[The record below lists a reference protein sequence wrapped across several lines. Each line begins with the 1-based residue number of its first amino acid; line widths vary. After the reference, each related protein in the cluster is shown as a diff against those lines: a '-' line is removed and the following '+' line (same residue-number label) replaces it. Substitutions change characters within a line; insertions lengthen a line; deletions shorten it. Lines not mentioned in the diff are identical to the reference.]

1 MTLQRFVFLVLFLM
15 TVVGASAQQSREE
28 LQKKEQELKK
38 ELSDLNRQLS
48 ETQKNKKLSL
58 NELALIKRKVAMREE
73 LVKGI
78 NNQINDLD
86 NTIYLNEMDIYRLRK
101 ELDTLR
107 LKYAKSIVFAYK
119 NRGSYEYLNF
129 LFSARSFND
138 AIKRMTYLKSYRQN
152 RETQAVAIAQSRAML
167 TQKVDVLNNN
177 KKERVVTLTTQSQ
190 QLKVLQEDKK
200 AQDKVVAQLKG
211 QESAIAKQIKDKEK
225 QRVRMQQ
232 AVMAIIKREIDEAAR
247 KEKIAKQKA
256 ADDAKKNAAAAAA
269 KNNNNTDNSAKNNT
283 AANNAAKNNT
293 AVNTAKNN
301 EPIVLAKSGSRPYSP
316 FESTE
321 EGRETSMHFEQNKGR
336 LPWPVDRGN
345 VFIEF
350 GVSTVPGTKLT
361 QKSDG
366 IHIALPEGSV
376 VKSIA
381 DGEVSYV
388 GEVNGDQVVMVR
400 HGKYFTVYQQ
410 LSSASVSV
418 GRVVKAG
425 SAIGRSGK
433 SIDGEGSIIFTINN
447 ERGVPLNPDQWLR
460 PRR

>member
-1 MTLQRFVFLVLFLM
+1 MLMTLQRFTFLVLFLM
-15 TVVGASAQQSREE
+15 TVAGASAQQSREE

-58 NELALIKRKVAMREE
+58 NELALIKRKVAKREE
-73 LVKGI
+73 LVRSI
-78 NNQINDLD
+78 NNQINELD

-101 ELDTLR
+101 ELDTLK

-119 NRGSYEYLNF
+119 SRGSYEYLNF
-129 LFSARSFND
+129 LFSARNFND
-138 AIKRMTYLKSYRQN
+138 AIKRMAYLKSYRQN
-152 RETQAVAIAQSRAML
+152 RETQAIAIAQSRNML
-167 TQKVDVLNNN
+167 TQKVDVLNSN
-177 KKERVVTLTTQSQ
+177 KKERMVTLTAQSE

-247 KEKIAKQKA
+247 KDRIAKQKA
-256 ADDAKKNAAAAAA
+256 IDDAKKNVAAATA
-269 KNNNNTDNSAKNNT
+269 KNNASDNSAKNNS
-283 AANNAAKNNT
+283 AANS
-293 AVNTAKNN
+293 AKNN
-301 EPIVLAKSGSRPYSP
+301 EPIVLAKAGSRPYSP

-366 IHIALPEGSV
+366 IHIALPEGSA

-418 GRVVKAG
+418 GREVKAG
-425 SAIGRSGK
+425 STLGRSGK

>member
-58 NELALIKRKVAMREE
+58 NELALIKRKVAKREE
-73 LVKGI
+73 LVRSI
-78 NNQINDLD
+78 NNQINELD

-101 ELDTLR
+101 ELDTLK

-119 NRGSYEYLNF
+119 SRGSYEYLNF
-129 LFSARSFND
+129 LFSARNFND
-138 AIKRMTYLKSYRQN
+138 AIKRMAYLKSYRQN
-152 RETQAVAIAQSRAML
+152 RETQAIAIAQSRAML
-167 TQKVDVLNNN
+167 TQKVDVLNSN
-177 KKERVVTLTTQSQ
+177 KKERMVTLTAQSE

-247 KEKIAKQKA
+247 KDRIAKQKA
-256 ADDAKKNAAAAAA
+256 IDDAKKNAAASAS
-269 KNNNNTDNSAKNNT
+269 KNNNND
-283 AANNAAKNNT
+283 NAAKNST
-293 AVNTAKNN
+293 AVNSAKNN
-301 EPIVLAKSGSRPYSP
+301 EPIVLAKAGSRPYSP

-418 GRVVKAG
+418 GREVKAG
-425 SAIGRSGK
+425 STLGRSGK

>member
-15 TVVGASAQQSREE
+15 TVVGATAQQSREE

-58 NELALIKRKVAMREE
+58 NELALIKRKVAKREE
-73 LVKGI
+73 LVRGI
-78 NNQINDLD
+78 NNQINELD

-101 ELDTLR
+101 ELDTLK

-119 NRGSYEYLNF
+119 SRGSYEYLNF
-129 LFSARSFND
+129 LFSARNFND
-138 AIKRMTYLKSYRQN
+138 AVKRMAYLKSYRQN
-152 RETQAVAIAQSRAML
+152 RETQAIAISQSRTML
-167 TQKVDVLNNN
+167 TQKVDVLNSN
-177 KKERVVTLTTQSQ
+177 KKERMVTLTAQSE

-211 QESAIAKQIKDKEK
+211 QESVIAKQIKDKEK

-247 KEKIAKQKA
+247 KDRIAKQKA
-256 ADDAKKNAAAAAA
+256 IDDAKKNAAASSA
-269 KNNNNTDNSAKNNT
+269 KNNASDNSAKNNT
-283 AANNAAKNNT
+283 AANS
-293 AVNTAKNN
+293 AKNN
-301 EPIVLAKSGSRPYSP
+301 EPIVLAKAGSRPYSP

-321 EGRETSMHFEQNKGR
+321 EGRETSMHFEQNRGR

-350 GVSTVPGTKLT
+350 GVSTVPGTKLK
-361 QKSDG
+361 QNSDG
-366 IHIALPEGSV
+366 IHIALPEGSA

-418 GRVVKAG
+418 GKEVKAG
-425 SAIGRSGK
+425 SMLGRSGK

>member
-1 MTLQRFVFLVLFLM
+1 MSMQRFVFLVLFTLLS
-15 TVVGASAQQSREE
+15 VGALAQQSREE

-58 NELALIKRKVAMREE
+58 NELALIKRKVAKREE
-73 LVKGI
+73 LVRGI
-78 NNQINDLD
+78 NNQINELD

-101 ELDTLR
+101 ELDTLK

-119 NRGSYEYLNF
+119 SRGSYEYLNF
-129 LFSARSFND
+129 LFSARNFND
-138 AIKRMTYLKSYRQN
+138 AIKRMAYLKSYRQN
-152 RETQAVAIAQSRAML
+152 RETQAVAISQSRAML
-167 TQKVDVLNNN
+167 TQKVDVLNSN
-177 KKERVVTLTTQSQ
+177 KKERLVTLSAQSE

-211 QESAIAKQIKDKEK
+211 QESVIAKQIKDKEK

-232 AVMAIIKREIDEAAR
+232 AVMAIIKREIEEAAR
-247 KEKIAKQKA
+247 KDKIAKQKA
-256 ADDAKKNAAAAAA
+256 IDDAKKNAAAA
-269 KNNNNTDNSAKNNT
+269 TQKNNT
-283 AANNAAKNNT
+283 SDNTVKNNAAATNS
-293 AVNTAKNN
+293 AKNN
-301 EPIVLAKSGSRPYSP
+301 EPIVLAKAGSRPYSP

-321 EGRETSMHFEQNKGR
+321 EGRETSMHFEQNRGR

-350 GVSTVPGTKLT
+350 GVSTVPGTKLK
-361 QKSDG
+361 QNSDG
-366 IHIALPEGSV
+366 IHIALPEGSA
-376 VKSIA
+376 VKSVA

-418 GRVVKAG
+418 GKEVKAG
-425 SAIGRSGK
+425 SMIGRSGK
-433 SIDGEGSIIFTINN
+433 SIDGEGCIIFTINN

>member
-58 NELALIKRKVAMREE
+58 NELALIKRKVSKREE
-73 LVKGI
+73 LVRGI
-78 NNQINDLD
+78 NKQINELD

-101 ELDTLR
+101 ELDTLK

-119 NRGSYEYLNF
+119 SRGSYEYLNF
-129 LFSARSFND
+129 LFSARNFND
-138 AIKRMTYLKSYRQN
+138 AIKRMAYLKSYRQN
-152 RETQAVAIAQSRAML
+152 RETQAIAIAQSRALL
-167 TQKVDVLNNN
+167 TQKVDVLNSN
-177 KKERVVTLTTQSQ
+177 KKERMVTLTTQSE

-200 AQDKVVAQLKG
+200 AQDKVVAKLKG

-247 KEKIAKQKA
+247 KDRIAKQKA
-256 ADDAKKNAAAAAA
+256 IDDAKKKAGASTA
-269 KNNNNTDNSAKNNT
+269 KNNASD
-283 AANNAAKNNT
+283 NAAKNNT
-293 AVNTAKNN
+293 SANSAKNN
-301 EPIVLAKSGSRPYSP
+301 EPIVLAKVGSRPYSP

-321 EGRETSMHFEQNKGR
+321 EGRETSIHFEQNRGR

-366 IHIALPEGSV
+366 IHIALPEGSA

-418 GRVVKAG
+418 GREVKAG
-425 SAIGRSGK
+425 STLGRSGK

>member
-1 MTLQRFVFLVLFLM
+1 MEIS
-15 TVVGASAQQSREE
+15 SA
-28 LQKKEQELKK
+28 
-38 ELSDLNRQLS
+38 
-48 ETQKNKKLSL
+48 KKLSL
-58 NELALIKRKVAMREE
+58 NELALIKRKVAKREE
-73 LVKGI
+73 LVRGI
-78 NNQINDLD
+78 NNQINELD

-101 ELDTLR
+101 ELDTLK

-119 NRGSYEYLNF
+119 SRGSYEYLNF
-129 LFSARSFND
+129 LFSARNFND
-138 AIKRMTYLKSYRQN
+138 AIKRMAYLKSYRQN
-152 RETQAVAIAQSRAML
+152 RETQAIAIAQSRNML
-167 TQKVDVLNNN
+167 TQKVDVLNSN
-177 KKERVVTLTTQSQ
+177 KKERMVTLTAQSE

-247 KEKIAKQKA
+247 KDRIAKQKA
-256 ADDAKKNAAAAAA
+256 IDDAKKNAAAATA
-269 KNNNNTDNSAKNNT
+269 KNNTSDNSAKNNT
-283 AANNAAKNNT
+283 AANS
-293 AVNTAKNN
+293 AKNN
-301 EPIVLAKSGSRPYSP
+301 EPIVLAKAGSRPYSP

-418 GRVVKAG
+418 GREVKAG
-425 SAIGRSGK
+425 STLGRSGK

>member
-1 MTLQRFVFLVLFLM
+1 MTLQRFIFLVVFLI

-58 NELALIKRKVAMREE
+58 NELALIKRKVAKREE
-73 LVKGI
+73 LVRGI
-78 NNQINDLD
+78 NNQINELD

-101 ELDTLR
+101 ELDTLK

-119 NRGSYEYLNF
+119 SRGSYEYLNF
-129 LFSARSFND
+129 LFSARNFND
-138 AIKRMTYLKSYRQN
+138 AIKRMAYLKSYRQN
-152 RETQAVAIAQSRAML
+152 RETQAVAISQSRAML
-167 TQKVDVLNNN
+167 TQKVDVLNSN
-177 KKERVVTLTTQSQ
+177 KKERMVTLSAQSE

-211 QESAIAKQIKDKEK
+211 QESVIAKQIKDKEK

-232 AVMAIIKREIDEAAR
+232 AVMAIIKREIEEAAR
-247 KEKIAKQKA
+247 KDKIAKQKA
-256 ADDAKKNAAAAAA
+256 LDDAKKNAAAASA
-269 KNNNNTDNSAKNNT
+269 KNNSSDNAVKNNT
-283 AANNAAKNNT
+283 AATNS
-293 AVNTAKNN
+293 AKNN
-301 EPIVLAKSGSRPYSP
+301 EPIVLAKAGSRPYSP

-321 EGRETSMHFEQNKGR
+321 EGRETSMHFEQNRGR

-350 GVSTVPGTKLT
+350 GVSTVPGTKLK
-361 QKSDG
+361 QNSDG
-366 IHIALPEGSV
+366 IHIALPEGSA

-418 GRVVKAG
+418 GKEVKAG
-425 SAIGRSGK
+425 SMLGRSGK

>member
-1 MTLQRFVFLVLFLM
+1 MLMTLQRFVFLVLFLM

-58 NELALIKRKVAMREE
+58 NELALIKRKVSKREE
-73 LVKGI
+73 LVRGI
-78 NNQINDLD
+78 NKQINELD

-101 ELDTLR
+101 ELDTLK

-119 NRGSYEYLNF
+119 SRGSYEYLNF
-129 LFSARSFND
+129 LFSARNFND
-138 AIKRMTYLKSYRQN
+138 AIKRMAYLKSYRQN
-152 RETQAVAIAQSRAML
+152 REIQAIAIAQSRAML
-167 TQKVDVLNNN
+167 TQKVDVLNSN
-177 KKERVVTLTTQSQ
+177 KKERMVTLTTQSE

-200 AQDKVVAQLKG
+200 AQDKVVAKLKG

-232 AVMAIIKREIDEAAR
+232 AVMAIIKREINEAAR
-247 KEKIAKQKA
+247 KDRIAKQKA
-256 ADDAKKNAAAAAA
+256 IDDAKKKAGASTA
-269 KNNNNTDNSAKNNT
+269 KNNASD
-283 AANNAAKNNT
+283 NAAKNNT
-293 AVNTAKNN
+293 SANSAKNN
-301 EPIVLAKSGSRPYSP
+301 EPIVLAKVGSRPYSP

-321 EGRETSMHFEQNKGR
+321 EGRETSIHFEQNRGR

-366 IHIALPEGSV
+366 IHIALPEGSA

-418 GRVVKAG
+418 GKEVKAG
-425 SAIGRSGK
+425 SMLGRSGK

>member
-1 MTLQRFVFLVLFLM
+1 MLMTLQRFVFLVLFLM

-58 NELALIKRKVAMREE
+58 NELALIKRKVAKREE
-73 LVKGI
+73 LVRGI
-78 NNQINDLD
+78 NNQINELD

-101 ELDTLR
+101 ELDTLK

-119 NRGSYEYLNF
+119 SRGSYEYLNF
-129 LFSARSFND
+129 LFSARNFND
-138 AIKRMTYLKSYRQN
+138 AVKRMAYLKSYRQN
-152 RETQAVAIAQSRAML
+152 RETQAVAIAQSRNML
-167 TQKVDVLNNN
+167 TQKVDVLNSN
-177 KKERVVTLTTQSQ
+177 KKERMVTLTAQSE

-211 QESAIAKQIKDKEK
+211 QESVIAKQIKDKEK
-225 QRVRMQQ
+225 QRLRMQQ

-247 KEKIAKQKA
+247 KDRIAKQKA
-256 ADDAKKNAAAAAA
+256 IDDAKKNAATSSA
-269 KNNNNTDNSAKNNT
+269 KNNAADNSAKNNT
-283 AANNAAKNNT
+283 AANNAKND
-293 AVNTAKNN
+293 
-301 EPIVLAKSGSRPYSP
+301 EPIVLAKAGSRPYSP

-350 GVSTVPGTKLT
+350 GVSTVPGTKLK
-361 QKSDG
+361 QNSDG
-366 IHIALPEGSV
+366 IHIALPEGSA

-418 GRVVKAG
+418 GREVKAG
-425 SAIGRSGK
+425 SMLGRSGK

>member
-1 MTLQRFVFLVLFLM
+1 MLMTLQRFVFLVLFIM
-15 TVVGASAQQSREE
+15 TVVSASAQQSREE

-152 RETQAVAIAQSRAML
+152 RETQAIAIAQSRAML
-167 TQKVDVLNNN
+167 TQKVDVLNTN
-177 KKERVVTLTTQSQ
+177 KKERVVTLTAQSQ

-256 ADDAKKNAAAAAA
+256 IDDAKKNAAAATA
-269 KNNNNTDNSAKNNT
+269 KNNTNTDNSAKNNT
-283 AANNAAKNNT
+283 A
-293 AVNTAKNN
+293 VNSAKNN
-301 EPIVLAKSGSRPYSP
+301 EPIVLTKSGSRPYSP

-418 GRVVKAG
+418 GKVVKAG

>member
-1 MTLQRFVFLVLFLM
+1 MTLYRFIFLALFLM
-15 TVVGASAQQSREE
+15 TVSGASAQQSREE

-58 NELALIKRKVAMREE
+58 NELALIKRKVAKREE
-73 LVKGI
+73 LVRGI
-78 NNQINDLD
+78 NNQINELD
-86 NTIYLNEMDIYRLRK
+86 NTIYLNELDIYRLRK
-101 ELDTLR
+101 ELDTLK

-119 NRGSYEYLNF
+119 SRGSYEYLNF
-129 LFSARSFND
+129 LFSARNFND
-138 AIKRMTYLKSYRQN
+138 AVKRMAYLKSYRQN
-152 RETQAVAIAQSRAML
+152 RETQAIAIAQSRVML
-167 TQKVDVLNNN
+167 TQKVDVLNTN
-177 KKERVVTLTTQSQ
+177 KKERLVTLTAQSE

-211 QESAIAKQIKDKEK
+211 QESVIAKQIKDKEK

-247 KEKIAKQKA
+247 KDRIAKQKA
-256 ADDAKKNAAAAAA
+256 IDDAKKNAAA
-269 KNNNNTDNSAKNNT
+269 SGSKNNT
-283 AANNAAKNNT
+283 TDNVAKNNT
-293 AVNTAKNN
+293 AVNSAKNN
-301 EPIVLAKSGSRPYSP
+301 EPIVLAKAGSRPYSP

-321 EGRETSMHFEQNKGR
+321 EGRETSIHFEQNRGR

-350 GVSTVPGTKLT
+350 GVSTVPGTKLK
-361 QKSDG
+361 QNSDG
-366 IHIALPEGSV
+366 IHIALPEGSA

-418 GRVVKAG
+418 GREVKAG
-425 SAIGRSGK
+425 STLGRSGK

>member
-1 MTLQRFVFLVLFLM
+1 M
-15 TVVGASAQQSREE
+15 TVVSASAQQSREE

-152 RETQAVAIAQSRAML
+152 RETQAIAIAQSRAML
-167 TQKVDVLNNN
+167 TQKVDVLNTN
-177 KKERVVTLTTQSQ
+177 KKERVVTLTAQSQ

-256 ADDAKKNAAAAAA
+256 IDDAKKNAAAA
-269 KNNNNTDNSAKNNT
+269 T
-283 AANNAAKNNT
+283 AKNNT
-293 AVNTAKNN
+293 AVNSAKNN
-301 EPIVLAKSGSRPYSP
+301 EPIVLTKSGSRPYSP

-418 GRVVKAG
+418 GKVVKAG

>member
-15 TVVGASAQQSREE
+15 TVSGAMAQQSREE

-38 ELSDLNRQLS
+38 ELSELNKQLS

-58 NELALIKRKVAMREE
+58 NELALIKRKVAKREE
-73 LVKGI
+73 LVRGI
-78 NNQINDLD
+78 NNQINELD
-86 NTIYLNEMDIYRLRK
+86 NTIFTNEVDIYRLRK
-101 ELDTLR
+101 ELDTLK

-119 NRGSYEYLNF
+119 SRGSYEYLNF
-129 LFSARSFND
+129 LFSARNFND
-138 AIKRMTYLKSYRQN
+138 AIKRMAYLKSYRQN
-152 RETQAVAIAQSRAML
+152 RETQAIAIAQSRVML
-167 TQKVDVLNNN
+167 TQKVDVLNSN
-177 KKERVVTLTTQSQ
+177 KKERMVTLTAQSE

-232 AVMAIIKREIDEAAR
+232 AVMAIIKREIEEAAR
-247 KEKIAKQKA
+247 KEKIAKQKVI
-256 ADDAKKNAAAAAA
+256 DDAKKNAAAAKA
-269 KNNNNTDNSAKNNT
+269 KNNNTDNSSKNNT
-283 AANNAAKNNT
+283 AANS
-293 AVNTAKNN
+293 AKNN
-301 EPIVLAKSGSRPYSP
+301 EPVVLAKAGSRPYSP

-410 LSSASVSV
+410 LSSTSVSV
-418 GRVVKAG
+418 GKVVKAG
-425 SAIGRSGK
+425 SMIGRSGK

-460 PRR
+460 ARR

>member
-1 MTLQRFVFLVLFLM
+1 MLMTLQRFIFLVLFLM

-58 NELALIKRKVAMREE
+58 NELALIKRKVAKREE
-73 LVKGI
+73 LVRGI
-78 NNQINDLD
+78 NNQINELD
-86 NTIYLNEMDIYRLRK
+86 NTIYLNELDIYRLRK
-101 ELDTLR
+101 ELDTLK

-119 NRGSYEYLNF
+119 SRGSYEYLNF
-129 LFSARSFND
+129 LFSARNFND
-138 AIKRMTYLKSYRQN
+138 AVKRMAYLKSYRQN
-152 RETQAVAIAQSRAML
+152 RETQAIAIAQSRTML
-167 TQKVDVLNNN
+167 TQKVDVLNSN
-177 KKERVVTLTTQSQ
+177 KKERMVTLTAQSE

-211 QESAIAKQIKDKEK
+211 QESVIAKQIKDKEK

-232 AVMAIIKREIDEAAR
+232 AVMAIIKREIEEAAR
-247 KEKIAKQKA
+247 KDRIAKQKA
-256 ADDAKKNAAAAAA
+256 IDDAKKNAATVAP
-269 KNNNNTDNSAKNNT
+269 KNNTTDNSVKNNT
-283 AANNAAKNNT
+283 AASS
-293 AVNTAKNN
+293 AKNN
-301 EPIVLAKSGSRPYSP
+301 EPIVLAKAGSRPYSP

-321 EGRETSMHFEQNKGR
+321 EGRETSMQFEQNRGR

-350 GVSTVPGTKLT
+350 GVSTVPGTKLK
-361 QKSDG
+361 QNSDG
-366 IHIALPEGSV
+366 IHIALPEGSA

-418 GRVVKAG
+418 GKEVKAG
-425 SAIGRSGK
+425 SMLGRSGK

>member
-1 MTLQRFVFLVLFLM
+1 MLMTLQRFIFLVLFLM

-58 NELALIKRKVAMREE
+58 NELALIKRKVAKREE
-73 LVKGI
+73 LVRGI
-78 NNQINDLD
+78 NNQINELD
-86 NTIYLNEMDIYRLRK
+86 NTIYLNELDIYRLRK
-101 ELDTLR
+101 ELDTLK

-119 NRGSYEYLNF
+119 SRGSYEYLNF
-129 LFSARSFND
+129 LFSARNFND
-138 AIKRMTYLKSYRQN
+138 AVKRMAYLKSYRQN
-152 RETQAVAIAQSRAML
+152 RETQAIAIAQSRTML
-167 TQKVDVLNNN
+167 TQKVDVLNSN
-177 KKERVVTLTTQSQ
+177 KKERLVTLTAQSE

-211 QESAIAKQIKDKEK
+211 QESVIAKQIKDKEK

-232 AVMAIIKREIDEAAR
+232 AVMAIIKREIEEAAR
-247 KEKIAKQKA
+247 KDKIAKQKA
-256 ADDAKKNAAAAAA
+256 IDDAKKNAAAVAP
-269 KNNNNTDNSAKNNT
+269 KNNTIDNSVKNNT
-283 AANNAAKNNT
+283 AASS
-293 AVNTAKNN
+293 AKNN
-301 EPIVLAKSGSRPYSP
+301 EPIVLAKAGSRPYSP

-321 EGRETSMHFEQNKGR
+321 EGRETSMHFEQNRGR

-350 GVSTVPGTKLT
+350 GVSTVPGTKLK
-361 QKSDG
+361 QNSDG
-366 IHIALPEGSV
+366 IHIALPEGSA

-418 GRVVKAG
+418 GKEVKAG
-425 SAIGRSGK
+425 SMLGRSGK

>member
-1 MTLQRFVFLVLFLM
+1 MLMTLQRFTFLVLFLM
-15 TVVGASAQQSREE
+15 TVAGASAQQSREE

-58 NELALIKRKVAMREE
+58 NELALIKRKVAKREE
-73 LVKGI
+73 LVRGI
-78 NNQINDLD
+78 NNQINELD

-101 ELDTLR
+101 ELDTLK

-119 NRGSYEYLNF
+119 SRGSYEYLNF
-129 LFSARSFND
+129 LFSARNFND
-138 AIKRMTYLKSYRQN
+138 AIKRMAYLKSYRQN
-152 RETQAVAIAQSRAML
+152 RETQAIAIAQSRNML
-167 TQKVDVLNNN
+167 TQKVDVLNSN
-177 KKERVVTLTTQSQ
+177 KKERMVTLTAQSE

-247 KEKIAKQKA
+247 KDRIAKQKA
-256 ADDAKKNAAAAAA
+256 IDDAKKNAAAATA
-269 KNNNNTDNSAKNNT
+269 KNNTSDNSAKNNS
-283 AANNAAKNNT
+283 AANS
-293 AVNTAKNN
+293 AKNN
-301 EPIVLAKSGSRPYSP
+301 EPIVLAKAGSRPYSP

-366 IHIALPEGSV
+366 IHIALPEGSA

-418 GRVVKAG
+418 GREVKAG
-425 SAIGRSGK
+425 STLGRSGK

>member
-1 MTLQRFVFLVLFLM
+1 MTLQRFIFLVVFLI

-58 NELALIKRKVAMREE
+58 NELALIKRKVAKREE
-73 LVKGI
+73 LVRGI
-78 NNQINDLD
+78 NNQINELD

-101 ELDTLR
+101 ELDTLK

-119 NRGSYEYLNF
+119 SRGSYEYLNF
-129 LFSARSFND
+129 LFSARNFND
-138 AIKRMTYLKSYRQN
+138 AIKRMAYLKSYRQN
-152 RETQAVAIAQSRAML
+152 RETQAVAISQSRAML
-167 TQKVDVLNNN
+167 TQKVDVLNSN
-177 KKERVVTLTTQSQ
+177 KKERMVTLSAQSE

-211 QESAIAKQIKDKEK
+211 QESVIAKQIKDKEK

-232 AVMAIIKREIDEAAR
+232 AVMAIIKREIEEAAR
-247 KEKIAKQKA
+247 KDKIAKQKA
-256 ADDAKKNAAAAAA
+256 LDDAKKNAAAANA
-269 KNNNNTDNSAKNNT
+269 KNNTSDNVVKNNT
-283 AANNAAKNNT
+283 AASNS
-293 AVNTAKNN
+293 AKNN
-301 EPIVLAKSGSRPYSP
+301 EPIVLAKAGSRPYSP

-321 EGRETSMHFEQNKGR
+321 EGRETSMHFEQNRGR

-350 GVSTVPGTKLT
+350 GVSTVPGTKLK
-361 QKSDG
+361 QNSDG
-366 IHIALPEGSV
+366 IHIALPEGSA

-418 GRVVKAG
+418 GKEVKAG
-425 SAIGRSGK
+425 SMLGRSGK

>member
-58 NELALIKRKVAMREE
+58 NELALIKRKVAKREE
-73 LVKGI
+73 LVRGI
-78 NNQINDLD
+78 NNQINELD

-101 ELDTLR
+101 ELDTLK

-119 NRGSYEYLNF
+119 SRGSYEYLNF
-129 LFSARSFND
+129 LFSARNFND
-138 AIKRMTYLKSYRQN
+138 AVKRMAYLKSYRQN
-152 RETQAVAIAQSRAML
+152 RETQAVAIAQSRNML
-167 TQKVDVLNNN
+167 TQKVDVLNSN
-177 KKERVVTLTTQSQ
+177 KKERMVTLTAQSE

-211 QESAIAKQIKDKEK
+211 QESVIAKQIKDKEK

-247 KEKIAKQKA
+247 KDRIAKQKA
-256 ADDAKKNAAAAAA
+256 MDDAKKNAV
-269 KNNNNTDNSAKNNT
+269 TSSAKNNSADNSSKNNS
-283 AANNAAKNNT
+283 AANNAKND
-293 AVNTAKNN
+293 
-301 EPIVLAKSGSRPYSP
+301 EPIVLAKAGSRPYSP

-350 GVSTVPGTKLT
+350 GVSTVPGTRLK
-361 QKSDG
+361 QNSDG
-366 IHIALPEGSV
+366 IHIALPEGSA

-418 GRVVKAG
+418 GREVKAG
-425 SAIGRSGK
+425 SMLGRSGK

>member
-58 NELALIKRKVAMREE
+58 NELALIKRKVAKREE
-73 LVKGI
+73 LVRGI
-78 NNQINDLD
+78 SNQINELD

-101 ELDTLR
+101 ELDTLK

-119 NRGSYEYLNF
+119 SRGSYEYLNF
-129 LFSARSFND
+129 LFSARNFND
-138 AIKRMTYLKSYRQN
+138 AVKRMAYLKSYRQN
-152 RETQAVAIAQSRAML
+152 RETQAVAIAQSRNML
-167 TQKVDVLNNN
+167 TQKVDVLNSN
-177 KKERVVTLTTQSQ
+177 KKERLVTLTAQSE

-211 QESAIAKQIKDKEK
+211 QESVIAKQIKDKEK

-247 KEKIAKQKA
+247 KDRIAKQKA
-256 ADDAKKNAAAAAA
+256 MDDAKKNAATSSA
-269 KNNNNTDNSAKNNT
+269 KNNAADNSAKNNT
-283 AANNAAKNNT
+283 AANNAKND
-293 AVNTAKNN
+293 
-301 EPIVLAKSGSRPYSP
+301 EPIVLAKAGSRPYSP

-350 GVSTVPGTKLT
+350 GVSTVPGTKLK
-361 QKSDG
+361 QNSDG
-366 IHIALPEGSV
+366 IHIALPEGSA

-418 GRVVKAG
+418 GREVKAG
-425 SAIGRSGK
+425 SMLGRSGK

>member
-1 MTLQRFVFLVLFLM
+1 MPLQRFVFLVLFLM
-15 TVVGASAQQSREE
+15 TVAGASAQQSREE

-58 NELALIKRKVAMREE
+58 NELALIKRKVAKREE
-73 LVKGI
+73 LVRGI
-78 NNQINDLD
+78 NNQINELD
-86 NTIYLNEMDIYRLRK
+86 NTIYLNELDIYRLRK
-101 ELDTLR
+101 ELDTLK

-119 NRGSYEYLNF
+119 SRGSYEYLNF
-129 LFSARSFND
+129 LFSARNFND
-138 AIKRMTYLKSYRQN
+138 AVKRMAYLKSYRQN
-152 RETQAVAIAQSRAML
+152 RETQAVAIAQSRTML
-167 TQKVDVLNNN
+167 TQKVDVLNSN
-177 KKERVVTLTTQSQ
+177 KKERMVTLTAQSE

-211 QESAIAKQIKDKEK
+211 QESVIAKQIKDKEK

-247 KEKIAKQKA
+247 KDRIAKQKA
-256 ADDAKKNAAAAAA
+256 IDDAKKNTAASASKNNSTDNTVKNNAAA
-269 KNNNNTDNSAKNNT
+269 NSAKND
-283 AANNAAKNNT
+283 
-293 AVNTAKNN
+293 
-301 EPIVLAKSGSRPYSP
+301 EPIVLAKAGSRPYSP

-350 GVSTVPGTKLT
+350 GVSTVPGTKLK
-361 QKSDG
+361 QNSDG
-366 IHIALPEGSV
+366 IHIALPEGSA

-418 GRVVKAG
+418 GKEVKAG
-425 SAIGRSGK
+425 SMLGRSGK

>member
-1 MTLQRFVFLVLFLM
+1 MSMQRFVFLVLFTLSF
-15 TVVGASAQQSREE
+15 VGASAQQSREE

-58 NELALIKRKVAMREE
+58 NELALIKRKVAKREE
-73 LVKGI
+73 LVRGI
-78 NNQINDLD
+78 NNQINELD

-101 ELDTLR
+101 ELDTLK

-119 NRGSYEYLNF
+119 SRGSYEYLNF
-129 LFSARSFND
+129 LFSARNFND
-138 AIKRMTYLKSYRQN
+138 AIKRMAYLKSYRQN
-152 RETQAVAIAQSRAML
+152 RETQAVAISQSRAML
-167 TQKVDVLNNN
+167 TQKVDVLNSN
-177 KKERVVTLTTQSQ
+177 KKERLVTLSAQSE

-211 QESAIAKQIKDKEK
+211 QESVIAKQIKDKEK

-232 AVMAIIKREIDEAAR
+232 AVMAIIKREIEEAAR
-247 KEKIAKQKA
+247 KDKIAKQKA
-256 ADDAKKNAAAAAA
+256 IDDAKKNAAAA
-269 KNNNNTDNSAKNNT
+269 TAKNNT
-283 AANNAAKNNT
+283 ADNVVKNNT
-293 AVNTAKNN
+293 AATNSAKNN
-301 EPIVLAKSGSRPYSP
+301 EPIVLAKAGARPYSP

-321 EGRETSMHFEQNKGR
+321 EGRETSMHFEQNRGR

-350 GVSTVPGTKLT
+350 GVSTVPGTKLK
-361 QKSDG
+361 QNSDG
-366 IHIALPEGSV
+366 IHIALPEGSA
-376 VKSIA
+376 VKSVA

-418 GRVVKAG
+418 GKEVKAG
-425 SAIGRSGK
+425 SMLGRSGK

>member
-1 MTLQRFVFLVLFLM
+1 MTLQRFVFLVLFIM
-15 TVVGASAQQSREE
+15 TVVSASAQQQSREE

-152 RETQAVAIAQSRAML
+152 RETQAIAIAQSRAML
-167 TQKVDVLNNN
+167 TQKVDVHNTN
-177 KKERVVTLTTQSQ
+177 KKERVVTLTAQSQ

-256 ADDAKKNAAAAAA
+256 IDDAKKNAAAATA
-269 KNNNNTDNSAKNNT
+269 KNNTNTDNSAKNNT
-283 AANNAAKNNT
+283 A
-293 AVNTAKNN
+293 VNSAKNN
-301 EPIVLAKSGSRPYSP
+301 EPIVLTKSGSRPYSP

-418 GRVVKAG
+418 GKVVKAG

>member
-1 MTLQRFVFLVLFLM
+1 MLMTLQRFVFLMLFLM

-58 NELALIKRKVAMREE
+58 NELALIKRKVAKREE
-73 LVKGI
+73 LVRGI
-78 NNQINDLD
+78 NNQINELD

-101 ELDTLR
+101 ELDTLK

-119 NRGSYEYLNF
+119 SRGSYEYLNF
-129 LFSARSFND
+129 LFSARNFND
-138 AIKRMTYLKSYRQN
+138 AVKRMAYLKSYRQN
-152 RETQAVAIAQSRAML
+152 RETQAIAISQSRTML
-167 TQKVDVLNNN
+167 TQKVDVLNSN
-177 KKERVVTLTTQSQ
+177 KKERMVTLTAQSE

-211 QESAIAKQIKDKEK
+211 QESVIAKQIKDKEK

-247 KEKIAKQKA
+247 KDRIAKQKA
-256 ADDAKKNAAAAAA
+256 IDDAKKNAAASAS
-269 KNNNNTDNSAKNNT
+269 KNNNNDNSAKNNT
-283 AANNAAKNNT
+283 AANS
-293 AVNTAKNN
+293 AKNN
-301 EPIVLAKSGSRPYSP
+301 EPIVLAKAGSRPYSP

-321 EGRETSMHFEQNKGR
+321 EGRETSMHFEQNRGR

-350 GVSTVPGTKLT
+350 GVSTVPGTKLK
-361 QKSDG
+361 QNSDG
-366 IHIALPEGSV
+366 IHIALPEGSA

-418 GRVVKAG
+418 GKEVKAG
-425 SAIGRSGK
+425 SMLGRSGK

>member
-1 MTLQRFVFLVLFLM
+1 MLMTLQRFTFLVLFLM

-58 NELALIKRKVAMREE
+58 NELALIKRKVAKREE
-73 LVKGI
+73 LVRGI
-78 NNQINDLD
+78 NNQINELD
-86 NTIYLNEMDIYRLRK
+86 NTIYLNELDIYRLRK
-101 ELDTLR
+101 ELDTLK

-119 NRGSYEYLNF
+119 SRGSYEYLNF
-129 LFSARSFND
+129 LFSARNFND
-138 AIKRMTYLKSYRQN
+138 AVKRMAYLKSYRQN
-152 RETQAVAIAQSRAML
+152 RETQAIAIAQSRVML
-167 TQKVDVLNNN
+167 TQKVDVLNSN
-177 KKERVVTLTTQSQ
+177 KKERLVTLTAQSE

-211 QESAIAKQIKDKEK
+211 QESVIAKQIKDKEK

-247 KEKIAKQKA
+247 KDRIAKQKA
-256 ADDAKKNAAAAAA
+256 IDDAKKNAAASGS
-269 KNNNNTDNSAKNNT
+269 KNNTSDNSVKNNT
-283 AANNAAKNNT
+283 AANS
-293 AVNTAKNN
+293 AKNN
-301 EPIVLAKSGSRPYSP
+301 EPIVLAKAGSRPYSP

-321 EGRETSMHFEQNKGR
+321 EGRETSMHFEQNRGR

-350 GVSTVPGTKLT
+350 GVSTVPGTKLK
-361 QKSDG
+361 QNSDG
-366 IHIALPEGSV
+366 IHIALPEGSA

-400 HGKYFTVYQQ
+400 HGKYFTV
-410 LSSASVSV
+410 
-418 GRVVKAG
+418 
-425 SAIGRSGK
+425 
-433 SIDGEGSIIFTINN
+433 
-447 ERGVPLNPDQWLR
+447 
-460 PRR
+460 

>member
-1 MTLQRFVFLVLFLM
+1 MTLQRFVFLLLFLM
-15 TVVGASAQQSREE
+15 TVSGATAQQSREE
-28 LQKKEQELKK
+28 LQKKEQDLKK
-38 ELSDLNRQLS
+38 ELADLNKQLS

-58 NELALIKRKVAMREE
+58 NELALIKRKVAKREE
-73 LVKGI
+73 LVRGI
-78 NNQINDLD
+78 NNQINELD
-86 NTIYLNEMDIYRLRK
+86 NTIFTNEVDIYRLRK
-101 ELDTLR
+101 ELDTLK

-119 NRGSYEYLNF
+119 SRGSYEYLNF
-129 LFSARSFND
+129 LFSARNFND
-138 AIKRMTYLKSYRQN
+138 AVKRMAYLKSYRQN
-152 RETQAVAIAQSRAML
+152 RETQAIAIAQSRNML
-167 TQKVDVLNNN
+167 TQKVDVLNSN
-177 KKERVVTLTTQSQ
+177 KKERMVTLTAQSE

-211 QESAIAKQIKDKEK
+211 QESVIAKQIKDKEK

-256 ADDAKKNAAAAAA
+256 IDDAKKNAAAATA
-269 KNNNNTDNSAKNNT
+269 KNNTNTDNSAKNNT
-283 AANNAAKNNT
+283 A
-293 AVNTAKNN
+293 VNSAKNN
-301 EPIVLAKSGSRPYSP
+301 EPIVLTKSGSRPYSP

-418 GRVVKAG
+418 GKVVKAG

>member
-1 MTLQRFVFLVLFLM
+1 MLMTLQRFVFLVLFLM

-58 NELALIKRKVAMREE
+58 NELALIKRKVSKREE
-73 LVKGI
+73 LVRGI
-78 NNQINDLD
+78 NKQINELD

-101 ELDTLR
+101 ELDTLK

-119 NRGSYEYLNF
+119 SRGSYEYLNF
-129 LFSARSFND
+129 LFSARNFND
-138 AIKRMTYLKSYRQN
+138 AIKRMAYLKSYRQN
-152 RETQAVAIAQSRAML
+152 REIQAIAIAQSRAML
-167 TQKVDVLNNN
+167 TQKVDVLNSN
-177 KKERVVTLTTQSQ
+177 KKERMVTLTTQSE

-200 AQDKVVAQLKG
+200 AQDKVVAKLKG

-247 KEKIAKQKA
+247 KDRIAKQKA
-256 ADDAKKNAAAAAA
+256 IDDAKKKAGASTA
-269 KNNNNTDNSAKNNT
+269 KNNASD
-283 AANNAAKNNT
+283 NAAKNNT
-293 AVNTAKNN
+293 SANSAKNN
-301 EPIVLAKSGSRPYSP
+301 EPIVLAKVGSRPYSP

-321 EGRETSMHFEQNKGR
+321 EGRETSIHFEQNRGR

-366 IHIALPEGSV
+366 IHIALPEGSA

-418 GRVVKAG
+418 GKEVKAG
-425 SAIGRSGK
+425 SMLGRSGK

>member
-1 MTLQRFVFLVLFLM
+1 MLMTLQRFVFPVLFLM

-58 NELALIKRKVAMREE
+58 NELALIKRKVAKREE
-73 LVKGI
+73 LVRGI
-78 NNQINDLD
+78 NNQINELD
-86 NTIYLNEMDIYRLRK
+86 NTIYLNEIDIYRLRK
-101 ELDTLR
+101 ELDTLK

-119 NRGSYEYLNF
+119 SRGSYEYLNF
-129 LFSARSFND
+129 LFSATNFND
-138 AIKRMTYLKSYRQN
+138 AVKRMAYLKSYRQN
-152 RETQAVAIAQSRAML
+152 RETQAIAIAQSRNML
-167 TQKVDVLNNN
+167 TQKVDVLNSN
-177 KKERVVTLTTQSQ
+177 KKERMVTLTAQSE

-247 KEKIAKQKA
+247 KDRIAKQKA
-256 ADDAKKNAAAAAA
+256 MDDAKKNAAASAS
-269 KNNNNTDNSAKNNT
+269 KNNNND
-283 AANNAAKNNT
+283 NAAKNST
-293 AVNTAKNN
+293 AVNSAKNN
-301 EPIVLAKSGSRPYSP
+301 EPIVLAKAGSRPYSP

-321 EGRETSMHFEQNKGR
+321 EGRETSIHFEQNRGR

-418 GRVVKAG
+418 GREVKAG
-425 SAIGRSGK
+425 STLGRSGK

-447 ERGVPLNPDQWLR
+447 ERGVPLNPEQWLR

>member
-1 MTLQRFVFLVLFLM
+1 MTLQRFIFLVLFLM

-58 NELALIKRKVAMREE
+58 NELALIKRKVAKREE
-73 LVKGI
+73 LVRGI
-78 NNQINDLD
+78 INQINELD
-86 NTIYLNEMDIYRLRK
+86 NTIYLNELDIYRLRK
-101 ELDTLR
+101 ELDTLK

-119 NRGSYEYLNF
+119 SRGSYEYLNF
-129 LFSARSFND
+129 LFSARNFND
-138 AIKRMTYLKSYRQN
+138 AVKRMAYLKSYRQN
-152 RETQAVAIAQSRAML
+152 RETQAIAIAQSRTML
-167 TQKVDVLNNN
+167 TQKVDVLNSN
-177 KKERVVTLTTQSQ
+177 KKERMVTLTAQSE

-211 QESAIAKQIKDKEK
+211 QESVIAKQIKDKEK

-232 AVMAIIKREIDEAAR
+232 AVMAIIKREIEEAAR
-247 KEKIAKQKA
+247 KDRIAKQKA
-256 ADDAKKNAAAAAA
+256 IDDAKKNAATVAP
-269 KNNNNTDNSAKNNT
+269 KNNTTDNSVKNNT
-283 AANNAAKNNT
+283 AASS
-293 AVNTAKNN
+293 AKNN
-301 EPIVLAKSGSRPYSP
+301 EPIVLAKAGSRPYSP

-321 EGRETSMHFEQNKGR
+321 EGRETSMQFEQNRGR

-350 GVSTVPGTKLT
+350 GVSTVPGTKLK
-361 QKSDG
+361 QNSDG
-366 IHIALPEGSV
+366 IHIALPEGSA

-418 GRVVKAG
+418 GKEVKAG
-425 SAIGRSGK
+425 SMLGRSGK

>member
-1 MTLQRFVFLVLFLM
+1 
-15 TVVGASAQQSREE
+15 
-28 LQKKEQELKK
+28 
-38 ELSDLNRQLS
+38 
-48 ETQKNKKLSL
+48 
-58 NELALIKRKVAMREE
+58 
-73 LVKGI
+73 
-78 NNQINDLD
+78 
-86 NTIYLNEMDIYRLRK
+86 MDIYRLRK
-101 ELDTLR
+101 ELDTLK

-119 NRGSYEYLNF
+119 SRGSYEYLNF
-129 LFSARSFND
+129 LFSARNFND
-138 AIKRMTYLKSYRQN
+138 AVKRMAYLKSYRQN
-152 RETQAVAIAQSRAML
+152 RETQAIAISQSRTML
-167 TQKVDVLNNN
+167 TQKVDVLNSN
-177 KKERVVTLTTQSQ
+177 KKERMVTLTAQSE

-211 QESAIAKQIKDKEK
+211 QESVIAKQIKDKEK

-247 KEKIAKQKA
+247 KDRIAKQKA
-256 ADDAKKNAAAAAA
+256 IDDAKKNAAAANA
-269 KNNNNTDNSAKNNT
+269 KNNTTDNSAKNNA
-283 AANNAAKNNT
+283 AANS
-293 AVNTAKNN
+293 AKNN
-301 EPIVLAKSGSRPYSP
+301 EPIVLAKAGSRPYSP

-321 EGRETSMHFEQNKGR
+321 EGRETSMHFEQNRGR

-350 GVSTVPGTKLT
+350 GISNVPGTKLT

-418 GRVVKAG
+418 GKEVKAG
-425 SAIGRSGK
+425 SMLGRSGK

>member
-1 MTLQRFVFLVLFLM
+1 MLMTLQRFVFLVLFLM
-15 TVVGASAQQSREE
+15 TVSGAMAQQSREE

-58 NELALIKRKVAMREE
+58 NELALIKRKVAKREE
-73 LVKGI
+73 LVRGI
-78 NNQINDLD
+78 NNQINELD
-86 NTIYLNEMDIYRLRK
+86 NTIFTNEVDIYRLRK
-101 ELDTLR
+101 ELDTLK

-119 NRGSYEYLNF
+119 SRGSYEYLNF
-129 LFSARSFND
+129 LFSARNFND
-138 AIKRMTYLKSYRQN
+138 AIKRMAYLKSYRQN
-152 RETQAVAIAQSRAML
+152 RETQAIAIAQSRVML
-167 TQKVDVLNNN
+167 TQKVDVLNTN
-177 KKERVVTLTTQSQ
+177 KKERLVTLTAQSE

-232 AVMAIIKREIDEAAR
+232 AVMAIIKREIEEAAR

-256 ADDAKKNAAAAAA
+256 IDDAKKNAAAATP
-269 KNNNNTDNSAKNNT
+269 KNNTTDNSAKNNT
-283 AANNAAKNNT
+283 AANS
-293 AVNTAKNN
+293 AKNN
-301 EPIVLAKSGSRPYSP
+301 EPIVLTKAGSRPYSP

-366 IHIALPEGSV
+366 IHIALPEGSA

-418 GRVVKAG
+418 GKVVKAG
-425 SAIGRSGK
+425 SMIGRSGK

-460 PRR
+460 ARR

>member
-1 MTLQRFVFLVLFLM
+1 MTLQRFIFLVLFLM
-15 TVVGASAQQSREE
+15 TVVGVSAQQSREE

-38 ELSDLNRQLS
+38 ELSDSNRQLS

-58 NELALIKRKVAMREE
+58 NELALIKRKVAMRED

-78 NNQINDLD
+78 NNQINELD
-86 NTIYLNEMDIYRLRK
+86 NTIYLNELDIYRLRK
-101 ELDTLR
+101 ELDTLK

-152 RETQAVAIAQSRAML
+152 REAQAVAISQSRAML
-167 TQKVDVLNNN
+167 TQKVDILNTN
-177 KKERVVTLTTQSQ
+177 KKERVVTLTAQSQ

-232 AVMAIIKREIDEAAR
+232 AVMAIIKREIEEAAR

-269 KNNNNTDNSAKNNT
+269 KNNNNTDN
-283 AANNAAKNNT
+283 AAKNNT
-293 AVNTAKNN
+293 AVNSAKNN
-301 EPIVLAKSGSRPYSP
+301 EPIVLAKAGSRPYSP

-366 IHIALPEGSV
+366 IHIALPEGSA

-410 LSSASVSV
+410 LSSVSVSV
-418 GRVVKAG
+418 GREVKAG
-425 SAIGRSGK
+425 STLGRSGK

>member
-1 MTLQRFVFLVLFLM
+1 MLMTLQRFIFLVLFLM

-58 NELALIKRKVAMREE
+58 NELALIKRKVAKREE
-73 LVKGI
+73 LVRGI
-78 NNQINDLD
+78 NNQINELD
-86 NTIYLNEMDIYRLRK
+86 NTIYLNELDIYRLRK
-101 ELDTLR
+101 ELDTLK

-119 NRGSYEYLNF
+119 SRGSYEYLNF
-129 LFSARSFND
+129 LFSARNFND
-138 AIKRMTYLKSYRQN
+138 AVKRMAYLKSYRQN
-152 RETQAVAIAQSRAML
+152 RETQAVAIAQSRNML
-167 TQKVDVLNNN
+167 TQKVDVLNSN
-177 KKERVVTLTTQSQ
+177 KKERMVTLTAQSE

-247 KEKIAKQKA
+247 KDRIAKQKA
-256 ADDAKKNAAAAAA
+256 IDDAKKNAAASAS
-269 KNNNNTDNSAKNNT
+269 KNNNADNSAKNNS
-283 AANNAAKNNT
+283 AVNNAKND
-293 AVNTAKNN
+293 
-301 EPIVLAKSGSRPYSP
+301 EPIVLAKAGSRPYSP

-418 GRVVKAG
+418 GKVVKAG

>member
-58 NELALIKRKVAMREE
+58 NELALIKRKVAKREE
-73 LVKGI
+73 LVRGI
-78 NNQINDLD
+78 NNQINELD

-101 ELDTLR
+101 ELDTLK

-119 NRGSYEYLNF
+119 SRGSYEYLNF
-129 LFSARSFND
+129 LFSARNFND
-138 AIKRMTYLKSYRQN
+138 AVKRMAYLKSYRQN
-152 RETQAVAIAQSRAML
+152 RETQAVAIAQSRNML
-167 TQKVDVLNNN
+167 TQKVDVLNSN
-177 KKERVVTLTTQSQ
+177 KKERMVTLTAQSE

-211 QESAIAKQIKDKEK
+211 QESVIAKQIKDKEK

-247 KEKIAKQKA
+247 KDRIAKQKA
-256 ADDAKKNAAAAAA
+256 IDDAKKNAATSSV
-269 KNNNNTDNSAKNNT
+269 KNNAADNSAKNNT
-283 AANNAAKNNT
+283 AANNAKND
-293 AVNTAKNN
+293 
-301 EPIVLAKSGSRPYSP
+301 EPIVLAKAGSRPYSP

-350 GVSTVPGTKLT
+350 GVSTVPGTKLK
-361 QKSDG
+361 QNSDG
-366 IHIALPEGSV
+366 IHIALPEGSA

-418 GRVVKAG
+418 GREVKAG
-425 SAIGRSGK
+425 SMLGRSGK

>member
-1 MTLQRFVFLVLFLM
+1 MSMQRFVFLVLFTLLF
-15 TVVGASAQQSREE
+15 VGASAQQSREE

-58 NELALIKRKVAMREE
+58 NELALIKRKVAKREE
-73 LVKGI
+73 LVRGI
-78 NNQINDLD
+78 NNQINELD

-101 ELDTLR
+101 ELDTLK

-119 NRGSYEYLNF
+119 SRGSYEYLNF
-129 LFSARSFND
+129 LFSARNFND
-138 AIKRMTYLKSYRQN
+138 AIKRMAYLKSYRQN
-152 RETQAVAIAQSRAML
+152 RETQAVAISQSRAML
-167 TQKVDVLNNN
+167 TQKVDVLNSN
-177 KKERVVTLTTQSQ
+177 KKERLVTLSAQSE

-211 QESAIAKQIKDKEK
+211 QESVIAKQIKDKEK

-232 AVMAIIKREIDEAAR
+232 AVMAIIKREIEEAAR
-247 KEKIAKQKA
+247 KDKIAKQKA
-256 ADDAKKNAAAAAA
+256 IDDAKKNAAAA
-269 KNNNNTDNSAKNNT
+269 TAKNNT
-283 AANNAAKNNT
+283 ADNVVKNNT
-293 AVNTAKNN
+293 AATNSAKNN
-301 EPIVLAKSGSRPYSP
+301 EPIVLAKAGSRPYSP

-321 EGRETSMHFEQNKGR
+321 EGRETSMHFEQNRGR

-350 GVSTVPGTKLT
+350 GVSTVPGTKLK
-361 QKSDG
+361 QNSDG
-366 IHIALPEGSV
+366 IHIALPEGSA
-376 VKSIA
+376 VKSVA

-418 GRVVKAG
+418 GKEVKAG
-425 SAIGRSGK
+425 SMLGRSGK

>member
-1 MTLQRFVFLVLFLM
+1 MLMPLQRFVFLVLFLM
-15 TVVGASAQQSREE
+15 TVAVASAQQSREE

-58 NELALIKRKVAMREE
+58 NELALIKRKVAKREE
-73 LVKGI
+73 LVRGI
-78 NNQINDLD
+78 NNQINELD
-86 NTIYLNEMDIYRLRK
+86 NTIYLNELDIYRLRK
-101 ELDTLR
+101 ELDTLK

-119 NRGSYEYLNF
+119 SRGSYEYLNF
-129 LFSARSFND
+129 LFSARNFND
-138 AIKRMTYLKSYRQN
+138 AVKRMAYLKSYRQN
-152 RETQAVAIAQSRAML
+152 RETQAVAIAQSRTML
-167 TQKVDVLNNN
+167 TQKVDVLNSN
-177 KKERVVTLTTQSQ
+177 KKERMVTLTAQSE

-211 QESAIAKQIKDKEK
+211 QESVIAKQIKDKEK

-247 KEKIAKQKA
+247 KDRIAKQKA
-256 ADDAKKNAAAAAA
+256 IDDAKKNAAASASKNNSTDNTVKNNAAA
-269 KNNNNTDNSAKNNT
+269 NSAKND
-283 AANNAAKNNT
+283 
-293 AVNTAKNN
+293 
-301 EPIVLAKSGSRPYSP
+301 EPIVLAKAGSRPYSP

-350 GVSTVPGTKLT
+350 GVSTVPGPKLK
-361 QKSDG
+361 QNSDG
-366 IHIALPEGSV
+366 IHIALPEGSA

-418 GRVVKAG
+418 GKEVKAG
-425 SAIGRSGK
+425 SMLGRSGK

>member
-58 NELALIKRKVAMREE
+58 NELALIKRKVAKREE
-73 LVKGI
+73 LVRSI
-78 NNQINDLD
+78 NNQINELD

-101 ELDTLR
+101 ELDTLK

-119 NRGSYEYLNF
+119 SRGSYEYLNF
-129 LFSARSFND
+129 LFSARNFND
-138 AIKRMTYLKSYRQN
+138 AIKRMAYLKSYRQN
-152 RETQAVAIAQSRAML
+152 RETQAIAIAQSRAML
-167 TQKVDVLNNN
+167 TQKVDLLNSN
-177 KKERVVTLTTQSQ
+177 KKERLVTLSAQSE

-225 QRVRMQQ
+225 QRLRMQQ
-232 AVMAIIKREIDEAAR
+232 AVMAIIKREIEEAAR
-247 KEKIAKQKA
+247 KDRIAKQKA
-256 ADDAKKNAAAAAA
+256 IDDAKKNAAASAS
-269 KNNNNTDNSAKNNT
+269 KNNNND
-283 AANNAAKNNT
+283 NAAKNST
-293 AVNTAKNN
+293 AVNSAKNN
-301 EPIVLAKSGSRPYSP
+301 EPIVLAKAGSRPYSP

-418 GRVVKAG
+418 GREVKAG
-425 SAIGRSGK
+425 STLGRSGK

>member
-1 MTLQRFVFLVLFLM
+1 MLMTLQRFVFLLLFLM

-58 NELALIKRKVAMREE
+58 NELALIKRKVAKREE
-73 LVKGI
+73 LVRGI
-78 NNQINDLD
+78 NNQINELD

-101 ELDTLR
+101 ELDTLK

-119 NRGSYEYLNF
+119 SRGSYEYLNF
-129 LFSARSFND
+129 LFSARNFND
-138 AIKRMTYLKSYRQN
+138 AVKRMAYLKSYRQN
-152 RETQAVAIAQSRAML
+152 RETQAVAIAQSRNML
-167 TQKVDVLNNN
+167 TQKVDVLNSN
-177 KKERVVTLTTQSQ
+177 KKERMVTLTAQSE

-247 KEKIAKQKA
+247 KDRIAKQKA
-256 ADDAKKNAAAAAA
+256 IDDAKKNAAASAS
-269 KNNNNTDNSAKNNT
+269 KNNNADNSAKNNS
-283 AANNAAKNNT
+283 AVNNAKND
-293 AVNTAKNN
+293 
-301 EPIVLAKSGSRPYSP
+301 EPIVLAKAGSRPYSP

-418 GRVVKAG
+418 GREVKAG
-425 SAIGRSGK
+425 STLGRSGK

>member
-1 MTLQRFVFLVLFLM
+1 MSIQRFVFLVLFTLLS
-15 TVVGASAQQSREE
+15 VGALAQQSREE

-58 NELALIKRKVAMREE
+58 NELALIKRKVAKREE
-73 LVKGI
+73 LVRGI
-78 NNQINDLD
+78 NNQINELD

-101 ELDTLR
+101 ELDTLK

-119 NRGSYEYLNF
+119 SRGSYEYLNF
-129 LFSARSFND
+129 LFSARNFND
-138 AIKRMTYLKSYRQN
+138 AIKRMAYLKSYRQN
-152 RETQAVAIAQSRAML
+152 RETQAVAISQSRAML
-167 TQKVDVLNNN
+167 TQKVDVLNTN
-177 KKERVVTLTTQSQ
+177 KKERLVTLSAQSE

-211 QESAIAKQIKDKEK
+211 QESVIAKQIKDKEK

-247 KEKIAKQKA
+247 KDKIAKQKA
-256 ADDAKKNAAAAAA
+256 IDDAKKNAAAA
-269 KNNNNTDNSAKNNT
+269 TPKNNT
-283 AANNAAKNNT
+283 SDNAVKNNT
-293 AVNTAKNN
+293 AVTNSAKNN
-301 EPIVLAKSGSRPYSP
+301 EPIVLAKAGSRPYSP

-321 EGRETSMHFEQNKGR
+321 EGRETSMHFEQNRGR

-350 GVSTVPGTKLT
+350 GVSTVPGTKLK
-361 QKSDG
+361 QNSDG
-366 IHIALPEGSV
+366 IHIALPEGSA
-376 VKSIA
+376 VKSVA

-418 GRVVKAG
+418 GKEVKAG
-425 SAIGRSGK
+425 SMIGRSGK
-433 SIDGEGSIIFTINN
+433 SIDGEGCIIFTINN